1 MKILV
6 VAAHPDDEVLGCGGT
21 IAKHTKQGHQVT
33 SLFLADGVGARE
45 ATQRPNASATLT
57 ARMAAAA
64 AAAKILGCETPR
76 HENLPDNR
84 LDTLPLLELAQAV
97 ERVLA
102 ELQPDRIY
110 THHCGDLNVDH
121 QLTHD
126 AVLTA
131 CRPLPVCSVTSIY
144 AFEILSSTEW
154 SGPYGNRAF
163 LPNHFE
169 NIDGFL
175 DQKLMALSAYETE
188 MAAFPHP
195 RSPEAVHALAILRGA
210 HSGCSA
216 AEAFML
222 LRSLN

>member
-1 MKILV
+1 MKVLV

-21 IAKHTKQGHQVT
+21 IAKHTSQGDQVT
-33 SLFLADGVGARE
+33 SLFLADGVGARGTDNRDALAE
-45 ATQRPNASATLT
+45 
-57 ARMAAAA
+57 RMAAAA
-64 AAAKILGCETPR
+64 AAAEILGCESPR
-76 HENLPDNR
+76 HENLPDNQ

-97 ERVLA
+97 ERAV
-102 ELQPDRIY
+102 EDLQPDRIY
-110 THHCGDLNVDH
+110 THHRGDLNVDH

-126 AVLTA
+126 SVLTA
-131 CRPLPVCSVTSIY
+131 CRPLPGRSVTSIY
-144 AFEILSSTEW
+144 AFETLSSTEW
-154 SGPYGNRAF
+154 SGPYSDRVF

-175 DQKLMALSAYETE
+175 DKKLAALGAYDAE

-195 RSPEAVHALAILRGA
+195 RSPEAVRALAILRGA
-210 HSGCSA
+210 HSGFHA